1 MRELDLRQRKK
12 LRRLDSLANIRR
24 ELATLYHEAKAA
36 ELDPVMIQKYRA
48 LCFILN
54 ALADIL
60 RDEKM
65 EGEYEARL
73 ERLEEAV
80 KAGGKIDD
88 FRIQLKA

>member
-1 MRELDLRQRKK
+1 MNELDLRQRKK
-12 LRRLDSLANIRR
+12 LRQLDTLANVRR
-24 ELATLYHEAKAA
+24 ELATIYHEARAA
-36 ELDPVMIQKYRA
+36 EPDPVMIQKYRA

-60 RDEKM
+60 RDEKI

-88 FRIQLKA
+88 FRIQF